1 MQPRSWASLALL
13 GTLAASACGDS
24 TGPTIEGTFQASVS
38 GALSDE
44 MSGTA
49 EFGIFAGE
57 GLGLSFR
64 TTDGSGLLGIGN
76 LEEARSGPG
85 TYIMGDPNEEG
96 VFFALYLRQTTG
108 GAASLVSRS
117 GSLVITS
124 STPERLE
131 GTFGFAA
138 FGTIAGDPGT
148 ELEVWIEGTFSATC
162 ARRARCE

>member
-1 MQPRSWASLALL
+1 MQARVRTSLALL
-13 GTLAASACGDS
+13 AALAGSACGNS
-24 TGPTIEGTFQASVS
+24 TGPTIEGTFEANVS

-76 LEEARSGPG
+76 LEEARPGPG
-85 TYIMGDPNEEG
+85 TYTMGDPNEEG
-96 VFFALYLRQTTG
+96 VFFALYLRQTMG

-117 GSLVITS
+117 GTLVITS

-131 GTFGFAA
+131 GSFSFAA

-148 ELEVWIEGTFSATC
+148 ELEVWIEGSFSATC
-162 ARRARCE
+162 ARRARCD

>member
-13 GTLAASACGDS
+13 VTLAALGCGES
-24 TGPTIEGTFQASVS
+24 TGPTIEGTFEASVS

-64 TTDGSGLLGIGN
+64 TTDGAGLLGIGN
-76 LEEARSGPG
+76 LEEARPGPG
-85 TYIMGDPNEEG
+85 SYTMGDPSEEG
-96 VFFALYLRQTTG
+96 VFFALYLRQTMG

-117 GSLVITS
+117 GTLVITS
-124 STPERLE
+124 STSERLE
-131 GTFGFAA
+131 GSFSFAA

-148 ELEVWIEGTFSATC
+148 ELEVWIDGTFSATC
-162 ARRARCE
+162 ARRARCD